1 MAAHAPIPAPH
12 SLRFRAQ
19 DADRLDA
26 IGAIGIARCFTYG
39 GAKKRP
45 LYSDAKPKQLGS
57 AEEYAKASEEGTT
70 INHFHEKLLRVRAF
84 AQIETQIRQQD
95 MVQTGT
101 LSPN

>member
-1 MAAHAPIPAPH
+1 MHPSVPH
-12 SLRFRAQ
+12 SLRYGTQ

-45 LYSDAKPKQLGS
+45 LYSDAKPKQLSS

-70 INHFHEKLLRVRAF
+70 INHFHEKLLRVRA
-84 AQIETQIRQQD
+84 
-95 MVQTGT
+95 
-101 LSPN
+101 